1 MKTAK
6 KALSLLLIC
15 VMALTLVLVPVQ
27 AADRVTIYV
36 DITGT
41 GWGNVNVYTWNES
54 GECTGSW
61 PGSAMTNVV
70 GYVYSFEVP
79 VSAKNIIFNDGSSQ
93 TADLTI
99 PTDGKNMYIY
109 ASGLWGTHRSQC
121 IHNWI
126 DGICKS
132 CGTACGHRW
141 SKGTCLV
148 CNLVC
153 GHRNWVDGACVDC
166 SWTCSHS
173 YENGVCTVCGL
184 RDSDA
189 STQKNYYL
197 FGWINGAA
205 YGCEE
210 DWENMGEYRFVNGKL
225 TVNFNED
232 SYVGIKTEGNADWY
246 MTHGYSHNR
255 AAVFYNTNTGVAE
268 KMLIPGGTELT
279 FTLTENPDGSLT
291 LSYQGEVPE
300 CDHRYEVKAVNA
312 ATCSSYAVYQLTCA
326 ECGDYQSLTAQELE
340 RYWLSSVPVGM
351 DASDFASGTV
361 YRYRDRAADGWTRF
375 STKQVVYVDHWPSGF
390 DTGNEKYDMYNNKAD
405 KAFAFENAA
414 TRQVIDQDLALGY
427 LYYHWCCE
435 GNAYS
440 VAEKTDTYDRFH
452 VFFSNAPPSDAD
464 QYDPSDNSY
473 RFDQN
478 YTCDDC
484 SWFFVVPVN
493 SQVYSTYT
501 SNSGWGDW
509 SDWSETDQTLSETRQ
524 VESDIRYNHKAAV
537 YGDHSY
543 SDGVCTV
550 CGASGSDQTAYYL
563 VGFINGADLGCN
575 NDYQNMGPYQFA
587 DGKLTAT
594 FTQDSY
600 VFLKT
605 GGNGKW
611 LLTETY
617 CTDTACTF
625 AEGNTEKMYV
635 PGGVELMFT
644 LLENDDGS
652 VTLSYTESK
661 TDCTHSYTAELTT
674 PASCT
679 QGSVTTY
686 TCSLCGDRYIEE
698 GNPWSHNY
706 VNGTCTMCKGVDPNY
721 VVPAGTYYL
730 VGYINGANYG
740 CDEDSAHMGQYQF
753 VDGKLTAT
761 FTQDSYVFLKSEGNA
776 AWYLSM
782 VYSPGP
788 RCNFYNAADHNVS
801 EKMFVPGGVEVT
813 FYLSEGDNDSLELS
827 YTTPNMVCPHES
839 HNVDGICDSCGYQLA
854 HHYVDGFCACG
865 AVEPVTKPVEYFLF
879 GYINGANYA
888 CEEDYENMGEYKFV
902 DGKLVATFT
911 QDSYVGVKTTDN
923 ADWFMTNGYT
933 GEYAV
938 ARLYNTKTL
947 GNPNKLYVPGGVE
960 VTFTLEVHWDKTLSL
975 SYTTGP
981 AASTATSLTLKA
993 PTLEFKD
1000 MITVNAFYT
1009 AENIDGVDEM
1019 GMITYS
1025 SPVEQWSVE
1034 TAEHVIPGTTYDPV
1048 SKRYYSSSQG
1058 IHAKYLGD
1066 TVYLAVYARMGD
1078 GSYVYSKLA
1087 SYSAVQYATN
1097 QLKNSTDNSLKQLCA
1112 AMLNYGAEAQLYFG
1126 HNTSD
1131 LANATLTGEQKGL
1144 PNAYSSN
1151 MVSTVPTAAAAKQ
1164 GSFANNGGFASKK
1177 PAISFEG
1184 AFCINYFF
1192 TPNYA
1197 PTNGITLYY
1206 WDAEDYNAASVLT
1219 TVNATGSLKLSGSG
1233 TGEYRGDIT
1242 GISAKNIS
1250 EAVYVAAVYE
1260 NGGNTWTSGVLGYSI
1275 GSYCVSQASKGGD
1288 IAALAKATAVYGYHA
1303 KQYFG

>member
-61 PGSAMTNVV
+61 PGSAMTHVS
-70 GYVYSFEVP
+70 GYVYSMEIP
-79 VSAKNIIFNDGSSQ
+79 VAAKNIIFNDGNSQ

-99 PTDGKNMYIY
+99 PTDGRNMYSY
-109 ASGLWGTHRSQC
+109 ASGLWGTHKSQC
-121 IHNWI
+121 SHNWI
-126 DGICKS
+126 DGICRS

-141 SKGTCLV
+141 SNGTCLV
-148 CNLVC
+148 CNLTC

-166 SWTCSHS
+166 ALTCSHS

-361 YRYRDRAADGWTRF
+361 YRYRDWAADGWTRF

-414 TRQVIDQDLALGY
+414 TRQVIDQDLTLGY

-478 YTCDDC
+478 NTCDDC

-501 SNSGWGDW
+501 TNSGWGDW

-563 VGFINGADLGCN
+563 VG
-575 NDYQNMGPYQFA
+575 
-587 DGKLTAT
+587 
-594 FTQDSY
+594 
-600 VFLKT
+600 
-605 GGNGKW
+605 
-611 LLTETY
+611 
-617 CTDTACTF
+617 
-625 AEGNTEKMYV
+625 
-635 PGGVELMFT
+635 
-644 LLENDDGS
+644 
-652 VTLSYTESK
+652 
-661 TDCTHSYTAELTT
+661 
-674 PASCT
+674 
-679 QGSVTTY
+679 
-686 TCSLCGDRYIEE
+686 
-698 GNPWSHNY
+698 
-706 VNGTCTMCKGVDPNY
+706 
-721 VVPAGTYYL
+721 
-730 VGYINGANYG
+730 YINGANYG
-740 CDEDSAHMGQYQF
+740 CEEDYLNLGEYRF
-753 VDGKLTAT
+753 VNDQLVAT
-761 FTQDSYVFLKSEGNA
+761 FTEDSYVFLRTPS
-776 AWYLSM
+776 AWYLS
-782 VYSPGP
+782 YSYSIGP
-788 RCNFYNAADHNVS
+788 RCNFYDASQHNVS
-801 EKMFVPGGVEVT
+801 EKMLVPGGVEVT
-813 FYLSEGDNDSLELS
+813 FYLTRNDNGSLDLR
-827 YTTPNMVCPHES
+827 YTTPSMVCPHTE
-839 HNVDGICDSCGYQLA
+839 HNIDGICLACGQQLVHVYQ
-854 HHYVDGFCACG
+854 DGVCACG
-865 AVEPVTKPVEYFLF
+865 AIEPVTKPVEYFLF

-960 VTFTLEVHWDKTLSL
+960 VTFTLEVHWDNTLSL

-981 AASTATSLTLKA
+981 AASTVPTLTLKA

-1009 AENIDGVDEM
+1009 AENIDGVNEM

-1025 SPVEQWSVE
+1025 TKVDNWSVE
-1034 TAEHVIPGTTYDPV
+1034 TAEHVIPGAIYDPV
-1048 SKRYYSSSQG
+1048 TKRYVSASQG
-1058 IHAKYLGD
+1058 IHAKYLAD
-1066 TVYLAVYARMGD
+1066 TVYLAVYAQMGD

-1087 SYSAVQYATN
+1087 SYSAVTYATN
-1097 QLKNSTDNSLKQLCA
+1097 QLKNSTDNNLKQLVA
-1112 AMLNYGAEAQLYFG
+1112 AMLNYGAEAQRYFG
-1126 HNTSD
+1126 HNTSA
-1131 LANATLTGEQKGL
+1131 LANASLTADQKAL
-1144 PNAYSSN
+1144 PSAYNAG
-1151 MVSTVPTAAAAKQ
+1151 MVSAVASPSVAKQ
-1164 GSFANNGGFASKK
+1164 GAFANNQGFAKRMPS
-1177 PAISFEG
+1177 ISFEG
-1184 AFCINYFF
+1184 AFSINYFF
-1192 TPNYA
+1192 TPNYV
-1197 PTNGITLYY
+1197 PQNGITLYY
-1206 WDAEDYNAASVLT
+1206 WSAKDFASASVLT
-1219 TVNATGSLKLSGSG
+1219 TANATGTLKLTGSG
-1233 TGEYRGDIT
+1233 TNQYRGDIT
-1242 GISAKNIS
+1242 GISAKS
-1250 EAVYVAAVYE
+1250 LSDALYVAAVYE
-1260 NGGNTWTSGVLGYSI
+1260 NGGTTWTSGVLGYSI
-1275 GSYCVSQASKGGD
+1275 GAYCSSQASKGGD
-1288 IAALAKATAVYGYHA
+1288 IADLAMATAVYGYHA